1 MDLYAILLRPRECPS
16 CLYGVYASFA
26 TSRSKRAIYSAHL
39 CRYHDTA
46 RLAAVYLAS
55 MWALDGMRPSS
66 ASLVGAKRLV
76 AAIYCLEAV
85 LDGGGQYTTMLGH
98 SHIIHL
104 ATDGQLIHL
113 RIDYRHEH
121 LCQKGTV

>member
-1 MDLYAILLRPRECPS
+1 MRLLSVLNGWWRQS
-16 CLYGVYASFA
+16 
-26 TSRSKRAIYSAHL
+26 
-39 CRYHDTA
+39 
-46 RLAAVYLAS
+46 
-55 MWALDGMRPSS
+55 
-66 ASLVGAKRLV
+66 
-76 AAIYCLEAV
+76 IYCLEAV

-121 LCQKGTV
+121 LYQKGTV